1 MYIFLKRLSFL
12 FVVICCMSCCA
23 SVKEQKHATIDTVQA
38 QILQD
43 VQILSSDA
51 FEGRGTGTSGAEKAR
66 SFIVERFKYL
76 TITPYP
82 DYPEYIQS
90 FTFDTKK
97 GSQVGKNVVGY
108 IPGKLRETI
117 VISAHYD
124 HLGIKNGHIY
134 PGADDNASGVAA
146 LMHIA
151 DYFSKNKPN
160 FTLIFAAFDAEEVGL
175 KGAEAF
181 VAHSP
186 VPLNQIKLNI
196 NMDMLAHNDQCELYA
211 CGTSYYPQFKKYIQ
225 SGNPDLTIKLGHDNP
240 NSKRDDWTDQSD
252 QAAFHVKGIPF
263 IYFGVEDHKDYHK
276 PSDTFENIN
285 AKFYVDA
292 ANEILAIVTRIDNQ
306 FSSQIQMNK
315 NKVM

>member
-1 MYIFLKRLSFL
+1 
-12 FVVICCMSCCA
+12 MSCCA
-23 SVKEQKHATIDTVQA
+23 SVKHQAQTTTDTIQA
-38 QILQD
+38 QILKD
-43 VQILSSDA
+43 VQTLSSTT
-51 FEGRGTGTSGAEKAR
+51 FEGRKTGTAGAEKTR
-66 SFIVERFKYL
+66 TFITNRFKDLGIVSYSE
-76 TITPYP
+76 YP
-82 DYPEYIQS
+82 SYIQS
-90 FTFDTKK
+90 FTFKNEHEA
-97 GSQVGKNVVGY
+97 SRVGKNVVGY
-108 IPGKLRETI
+108 IPGKLREAI

-124 HLGIKNGHIY
+124 HLGMKNGNMY

-160 FTLIFAAFDAEEVGL
+160 FTLIFVAFDAEEMGL

-181 VAHSP
+181 VADP
-186 VPLNQIKLNI
+186 PLLLDQMKLNI
-196 NMDMLAHNDQCELYA
+196 NMDMLAHNDQGELYA
-211 CGTSYYPQFKKYIQ
+211 CGTYYYPQFKKYIQ
-225 SGNPDLTIKLGHDNP
+225 SDNPDLIIKLGHDNP
-240 NSKRDDWTDQSD
+240 NLKRDDWTNQSD
-252 QAAFHVKGIPF
+252 QAAFHAKGIPF

-292 ANEILAIVTRIDNQ
+292 VGEILNIIKRIDNQ